1 MKKIIRLFAC
11 LLSAVMFNTVA
22 TAQQQPTN
30 GGFENWDNIG
40 SDNREPSNWNSFKT
54 ADCHLGAFTCPFA
67 MERRLDRETD
77 IRPGSAGEYS
87 VRIFSTSAVGII
99 ANGNL
104 TTGMI
109 NMGSISPSDPSNH
122 NYTRRDDANFNMPF
136 TNIPDSLVVWVK
148 FNAANSGSLARI
160 STSIHDDYNYRDPE
174 DATASSHVVGKATLN
189 YPPTNGEWVRKS
201 IPFDYN
207 FPANDAQ
214 YVLITFTTNMT
225 PGGGDEN
232 DEVFIDDLEF
242 IYNPNTVTITP
253 VTDQY
258 LLVDEAGTVLTATE
272 LANAASQ
279 DATITRE
286 WKFSTTS
293 GSGYASFSSPET
305 GATYTPQFNATGTYY
320 VICESTF
327 GGETVT
333 SDEVAIHVSETIPN
347 IATVTP
353 NATQN
358 LDVNESGTTLTVAE
372 TPAAAS
378 SREWKYSTT
387 SGSGYMSFLS
397 DEFAT
402 SYTPV
407 FASSGTYYV
416 ICESNFAGEIV
427 TSNEVQIN
435 VTSTSGIS
443 EFEESDIVVY
453 QNNEKL
459 YLDLTN
465 SSFKGEKV
473 SIYTVDGRQVKETA
487 VTSNAVTA
495 INIDFPNGIYLV
507 VVQSANAS
515 SQQKIFI
522 R

>member
-1 MKKIIRLFAC
+1 MKRALQYVTILLFTGNI
-11 LLSAVMFNTVA
+11 V
-22 TAQQQPTN
+22 AQQFPN
-30 GGFENWDNIG
+30 SGFETWDNVG
-40 SDNREPSNWNSFKT
+40 DSDEEPTNWNSNKT
-54 ADCHLGAFTCPFA
+54 GTGFASLGPQTIF
-67 MERRLDRETD
+67 RESSN
-77 IRPGSAGEYS
+77 IHSGSYS
-87 VRIFSTSAVGII
+87 VRIRTSSYFGTTVNGIFTNGQVNAPSLTPSEGYNSTIRSNA
-99 ANGNL
+99 AFN
-104 TTGMI
+104 TPMPYYPD
-109 NMGSISPSDPSNH
+109 SIVVWA
-122 NYTRRDDANFNMPF
+122 NYTAGN
-136 TNIPDSLVVWVK
+136 
-148 FNAANSGSLARI
+148 GSDLARI
-160 STSIHDDYNYRDPE
+160 ATSLHGDYDQKDPYSN
-174 DATASSHVVGKATLN
+174 DNNGSSNIVANATREFTS
-189 YPPTNGEWVRKS
+189 TNGWQRVS
-201 IPFDYN
+201 IPFDYATYASN
-207 FPANDAQ
+207 GASPAYLLLSMTSSNIPGAGSTNSIL
-214 YVLITFTTNMT
+214 YV
-225 PGGGDEN
+225 
-232 DEVFIDDLEF
+232 DDVEL
-242 IYNPNTVTITP
+242 IYNPGTVAITP
-253 VTDQY
+253 SADQY
-258 LLVDEAGTVLTATE
+258 LLVDEAGTTLTATE
-272 LANAASQ
+272 AGNAASQ
-279 DATITRE
+279 NAAITRE

-407 FASSGTYYV
+407 FASAGTYYV

-473 SIYTVDGRQVKETA
+473 SIYTVDGRQVKEAA

>member
-22 TAQQQPTN
+22 TGQQQPTN
-30 GGFENWDNIG
+30 GGFENWDNVG
-40 SDNREPSNWNSFKT
+40 SDTEEPTNWSGMMTGNLCILCGFGESQRVFRDGTDKHSGNYSARIESTEAGGVLVNGTITTGRVTAPSIEPSEGYNVTLRSNASFNHPFSDRPDSIVFWAKYNITNTSDSARVSVVLHSDYDVREPQDGPSQTYIVAKT
-54 ADCHLGAFTCPFA
+54 AKNFQTNGNWLRMSFPINYSGPSNDVFYLLATFTSSY
-67 MERRLDRETD
+67 E
-77 IRPGSAGEYS
+77 PGS
-87 VRIFSTSAVGII
+87 
-99 ANGNL
+99 GN
-104 TTGMI
+104 
-109 NMGSISPSDPSNH
+109 
-122 NYTRRDDANFNMPF
+122 
-136 TNIPDSLVVWVK
+136 
-148 FNAANSGSLARI
+148 
-160 STSIHDDYNYRDPE
+160 
-174 DATASSHVVGKATLN
+174 SSATL
-189 YPPTNGEWVRKS
+189 WV
-201 IPFDYN
+201 
-207 FPANDAQ
+207 
-214 YVLITFTTNMT
+214 
-225 PGGGDEN
+225 
-232 DEVFIDDLEF
+232 DDLEF

-253 VTDQY
+253 ATDQY
-258 LLVDEAGTVLTATE
+258 LLVDEAGTALTATE

-293 GSGYASFSSPET
+293 GSGYASFSSPQT

-407 FASSGTYYV
+407 FASAGTYYV

-487 VTSNAVTA
+487 VTTNAVTA